1 MKDLLTVKE
10 SLNSPQESH
19 TVLRLC
25 HKTLS
30 EFDLRHRFCLE
41 YGNILGSGEDN
52 TPTKR
57 VPRWRIGERPVMG

>member
-19 TVLRLC
+19 TVLRFC

-41 YGNILGSGEDN
+41 YGNI
-52 TPTKR
+52 
-57 VPRWRIGERPVMG
+57 VRPSYSEANEAIVSPK